1 MLKCRTLGLLDV
13 TCGDRPATPSAPKVR
28 QVLAL
33 LIARRN
39 ELVPIPDIAA
49 ELWEGS
55 PPRSATATVQ
65 TYIYQLRK
73 LLEGDDPADAGT
85 GPLLTKSSGYLLR
98 LASGEC
104 DEEEFDGLSALGRT
118 ALRQGDARAA
128 ADLLGAALALWTGP
142 PLADVGQGRMLQA
155 HALRLQ
161 ERRMHTM
168 ELRISA
174 DLHLG
179 LHRELV
185 GELKELACA
194 HPLHE
199 WFQGGLIIALQRCG
213 RRGEALQVY
222 QRLREVLRDELG
234 LDPSPGLQ
242 RIQQRVLTDQVTAAD
257 LSLLAG

>member
-1 MLKCRTLGLLDV
+1 MMKYRTLGLMEV
-13 TCGDRPATPSAPKVR
+13 TTGRRPVTPTAPKVR

-39 ELVPIPDIAA
+39 GLVPISAMA
-49 ELWEGS
+49 NELWEGR

-65 TYIYQLRK
+65 TYVYQLRK
-73 LLEGDDPADAGT
+73 LLETDSMGAEGC
-85 GPLLTKSSGYLLR
+85 GPLVTRTAGYLLR
-98 LASGEC
+98 VGPGEC
-104 DEEEFDGLSALGRT
+104 DEAEFDDLTTRGQAALHM
-118 ALRQGDARAA
+118 GDARLA
-128 ADLLGAALALWTGP
+128 ADLLNAALDLWTGP
-142 PLADVGQGRMLQA
+142 PLADLIQGPLLEA

-161 ERRMHTM
+161 ERHLHTM

-174 DLHLG
+174 SLQLG

-199 WFQGGLIIALQRCG
+199 WFQGSLIIALQGCG
-213 RRGEALQVY
+213 RRSEALQIY
-222 QRLREVLRDELG
+222 QRLRNVLRDELG

-242 RIQQRVLTDQVTAAD
+242 LIHQHVLAGQVTTAD
-257 LSLLAG
+257 LSLLPG